1 MGALVTVMVSPKLAD
16 GCAVA
21 KDAVAALVAD
31 GWAPPERLP
40 GFESS
45 EHAPAEAD
53 HSQDEADQDHPADI
67 DRQSPTGTDSHEGS
81 QKAEYRNHHANGNHG
96 RARTFDLR
104 IPQVIHAPS
113 IAQGTK
119 EARFMAATLT
129 PILAPHLVGA
139 ALRREEEEARQAAF
153 EQHIRDICAPAIA
166 WTVAWIKRRPLIH
179 NGRKPTARRK
189 KR

>member
-16 GCAVA
+16 GCDVA

-31 GWAPPERLP
+31 GWTPPE
-40 GFESS
+40 E
-45 EHAPAEAD
+45 
-53 HSQDEADQDHPADI
+53 
-67 DRQSPTGTDSHEGS
+67 
-81 QKAEYRNHHANGNHG
+81 
-96 RARTFDLR
+96 
-104 IPQVIHAPS
+104 
-113 IAQGTK
+113 
-119 EARFMAATLT
+119 
-129 PILAPHLVGA
+129 
-139 ALRREEEEARQAAF
+139 AAF